1 MIQRIQTVYLL
12 GAIALV
18 VLCFYF
24 PMAEFINTSGHQD
37 MYTLGGLTSGMAG
50 KNFSEILAFLSGIV
64 VGASFISVFM
74 YKKRKRQIK
83 ACMIIIVLLILI
95 NILVFVQIA
104 QLKQELGMVASYKLP
119 CVFPLISAVLVF
131 LAYRGIKKDEELVK
145 SYDRIR

>member
-1 MIQRIQTVYLL
+1 MR
-12 GAIALV
+12 
-18 VLCFYF
+18 
-24 PMAEFINTSGHQD
+24 
-37 MYTLGGLTSGMAG
+37 
-50 KNFSEILAFLSGIV
+50 
-64 VGASFISVFM
+64 
-74 YKKRKRQIK
+74 

-119 CVFPLISAVLVF
+119 CVFPLIGAVLVF